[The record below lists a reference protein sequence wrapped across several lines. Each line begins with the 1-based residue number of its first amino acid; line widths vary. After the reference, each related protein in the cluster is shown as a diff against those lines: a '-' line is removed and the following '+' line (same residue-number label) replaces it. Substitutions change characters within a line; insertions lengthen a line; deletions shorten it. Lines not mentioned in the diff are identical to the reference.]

1 MENPEKEIVEHTKAI
16 ILRSEGELKE
26 PKRIKVDDMEL
37 DYLVAKENKSTS
49 LKPNE
54 MREEVVEIISEMT
67 IWGEMHK
74 ELKNEKMT
82 PITEVD
88 DFFFQLN
95 KENERANIV
104 RKEEKKF
111 LMEVFVRICAQVD
124 HN

>member
-1 MENPEKEIVEHTKAI
+1 
-16 ILRSEGELKE
+16 
-26 PKRIKVDDMEL
+26 
-37 DYLVAKENKSTS
+37 
-49 LKPNE
+49 
-54 MREEVVEIISEMT
+54 MRKEVVEIISEMT

-104 RKEEKKF
+104 RKEEKNSLWKY
-111 LMEVFVRICAQVD
+111 LLEYVLKLTTINGSYGQMEKEIIILFVVR
-124 HN
+124 